1 MQVAHSFDLKG
12 ASVIAGSSHC
22 GNVYADTTSVLA
34 VKVFPSGEMLMF
46 TFKRD
51 SKNNVAMAMRYSLNP
66 KKHFQDIKSPPVI
79 QLDDKIDLPLGGQE
93 NSYKCVSEETVSFF
107 PIYNFQLKMM
117 ITKFHVQAY
126 RIHNSN
132 FGPGKDLFI

>member
-12 ASVIAGSSHC
+12 ASVIDSSSHC
-22 GNVYADTTSVLA
+22 GNVFTDATSVLA
-34 VKVFPSGEMLMF
+34 VNVFPSGEMLMF

-51 SKNNVAMAMRYSLNP
+51 SNNKVAMAMRYSLNP
-66 KKHFQDIKSPPVI
+66 KKHFVDIKSPSPI
-79 QLDDKIDLPLGGQE
+79 QLDDDIDLPLGGQD
-93 NSYKCVSEETVSFF
+93 NSYKCVSEETVSFI
-107 PIYNFQLKMM
+107 PIYDFHLKMM